1 MKTAEFIKIR
11 ENLEKELDVKRYEHT
26 LGVSFTA
33 ASMAMRYGV
42 DIKSAQLAGLLHD
55 CAKCISSKQKLSIC
69 KKNNIPI
76 SDIENDN
83 PDLLHGKVG
92 AYIAKTKYGVEDV
105 DILNAITYHTTGR
118 PGMSKLEKIIYI
130 ADYIEPGRKPLPDLD
145 MIRNAAFSD
154 LDECLVLL
162 LRSSLDYLK
171 KSERPVDDMT
181 EKTYKYYIE
190 ENI

>member
-11 ENLEKELDVKRYEHT
+11 ESLEKELDVKRYEHT

-92 AYIAKTKYGVEDV
+92 AYIAKTKYGVEDE
-105 DILNAITYHTTGR
+105 DILNAITY
-118 PGMSKLEKIIYI
+118 
-130 ADYIEPGRKPLPDLD
+130 
-145 MIRNAAFSD
+145 
-154 LDECLVLL
+154 
-162 LRSSLDYLK
+162 
-171 KSERPVDDMT
+171 
-181 EKTYKYYIE
+181 
-190 ENI
+190 